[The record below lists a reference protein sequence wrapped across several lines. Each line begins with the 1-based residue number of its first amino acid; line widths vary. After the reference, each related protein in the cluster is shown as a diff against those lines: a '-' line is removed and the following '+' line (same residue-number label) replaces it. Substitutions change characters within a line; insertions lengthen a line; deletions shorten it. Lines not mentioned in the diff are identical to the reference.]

1 MILVLLG
8 TQNNSFHRLLK
19 EVEKNIENK
28 NINEEV
34 IVQVGYTKYET
45 EKMKIF
51 QTLPKEELGELIKK
65 ANYIIS
71 HGGVGSMI
79 TSNQEGKK
87 VIAVPRQKK
96 YQELVIYNKNATVE
110 EFKQKGYVIGIE
122 EVEELEEAIKKLEEF
137 EPVLYQRKESN
148 IIKIIEEYIERNY
161 SRKIK

>member
-34 IVQVGYTKYET
+34 IVQIGYTKYET

-96 YQELVIYNKNATVE
+96 YQEHVHDHQKATVE

-148 IIKIIEEYIERNY
+148 IIKIIEEYIERN
-161 SRKIK
+161 

>member
-19 EVEKNIENK
+19 EVEKNIDNK

-34 IVQVGYTKYET
+34 VVQAGYTKYET
-45 EKMKIF
+45 EKMQVF
-51 QTLPKEELGELIKK
+51 ETLPKEELGELIKK
-65 ANYIIS
+65 ANYVIS

-96 YQELVIYNKNATVE
+96 YQEHVNDHQKATVQ
-110 EFKQKGYVIGIE
+110 EFEQKGYVLGIE
-122 EVEELEEAIKKLEEF
+122 EVGELGEAIKKLKEF
-137 EPVLYQRKESN
+137 QPVIYKKKESN
-148 IIKIIEEYIERNY
+148 IIKIIEEYIENH
-161 SRKIK
+161 